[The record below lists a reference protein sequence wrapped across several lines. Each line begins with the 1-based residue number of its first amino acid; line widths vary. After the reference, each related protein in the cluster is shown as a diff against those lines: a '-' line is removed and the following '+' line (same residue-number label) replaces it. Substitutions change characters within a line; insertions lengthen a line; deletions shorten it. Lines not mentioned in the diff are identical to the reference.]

1 MNRGPVISGIVAGVF
16 VALLGGTGSSSPNVV
31 GAGLL
36 LVTSVVVYWVGSER
50 DDGPDWLVRPEPSK
64 QLWSVFFVLT
74 PWIIL
79 LTGSIL
85 GLLIMWPGLFTIF
98 FIESI
103 ETEGFRIFTGI
114 IGGFLSWVWV
124 FGVGSV
130 LDYQLETED
139 RVFEWVNER

>member
-1 MNRGPVISGIVAGVF
+1 MNRGPAISGIVAGVF

-31 GAGLL
+31 GVGLL
-36 LVTSVVVYWVGSER
+36 LISSVLVYWVGSER
-50 DDGPDWLVRPEPSK
+50 DDGPDWLVRPGPSK

-79 LTGSIL
+79 LTGSVL
-85 GLLIMWPGLFTIF
+85 GLVIMWPGIFTIF

-103 ETEGFRIFTGI
+103 ATEWVRVFTGI
-114 IGGFLSWVWV
+114 IGGFVSWIWV

-130 LDYQLETED
+130 LDYQFETED